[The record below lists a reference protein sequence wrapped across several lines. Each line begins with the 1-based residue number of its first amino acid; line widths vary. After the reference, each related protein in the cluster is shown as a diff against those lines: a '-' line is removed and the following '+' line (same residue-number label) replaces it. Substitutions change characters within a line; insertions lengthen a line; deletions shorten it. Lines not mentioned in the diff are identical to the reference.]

1 MNHDNLDTH
10 KSLKVKVVH
19 LQDATGKVQAVFP
32 FDAMLDIAA
41 ITRISKRRLSP
52 SNTYNIE
59 SDVLLNTD
67 KVITYIDQSLQEQVN
82 LTIKKSENSSFH
94 QIEAKEI
101 SKIFAGMHCQFGHF
115 AIDRDLLNK
124 EVEHHDND
132 EQSLQKALGRFQSIR
147 LKQRL
152 EETLELPPL
161 PASSQRIIRL
171 CSDENA
177 GTDELC
183 EVISLDPSLAA
194 QVVSWASSPY
204 YGAPGEIESVEDA
217 IIRVLGFDMVMN
229 LALGLSM
236 GKTLTI
242 PENGPRHYESYWF
255 QAVSFASLMEALV
268 KNMPANKRP
277 RLGHAYLAGLLHN
290 FGLLAIGAVLPPHF
304 SILSRHLEVNAH
316 LPTNL
321 VEMFLLKLSREQIGA
336 WLLRHWALPDGICN
350 GIRYSKNLAY
360 EGEHAI
366 IAKLL
371 SVCHNLFNNEEVT
384 LATQAVIGLDQEQL
398 DAIYQELKKNSDN
411 IKLMASLIN
420 NGN

>member
-1 MNHDNLDTH
+1 MNNENLDSNTAV
-10 KSLKVKVVH
+10 KVKIVH
-19 LQDATGKVQAVFP
+19 LQDSTGKVQAIFP
-32 FDAMLDIAA
+32 FDSMLDIAS
-41 ITRISKRRLSP
+41 ITRVSKRRLAP
-52 SNTYNIE
+52 TNTYNVD
-59 SDVLLNTD
+59 SDALLSTD
-67 KVITYIDQSLQEQVN
+67 KVITYIDESLKQHQR
-82 LTIKKSENSSFH
+82 LALKKSDKSDFSIVEP
-94 QIEAKEI
+94 IEI
-101 SKIFAGMHCQFGHF
+101 NKIFSGRKCQFGTF
-115 AIDRDLLNK
+115 SIAREKLEK
-124 EVEHHDND
+124 EIEHHDQD
-132 EQSLQKALGRFQSIR
+132 EKSMLDALGRFQSIR
-147 LKQRL
+147 LRQRL

-171 CSDENA
+171 CANEKA

-236 GKTLTI
+236 GKALAV
-242 PENGPRHYESYWF
+242 PENGPRHYDSYWF
-255 QAVSFASLMEALV
+255 EAVSFASLMEAMV
-268 KNMPANKRP
+268 KKMPAKIRP

-321 VEMFLLKLSREQIGA
+321 VEMHLLKLSREQIGA

-350 GIRYSKNLAY
+350 GIRYSKNLDY
-360 EGEHAI
+360 DGENAI
-366 IAKLL
+366 IARMLN
-371 SVCHNLFNNEEVT
+371 VCHNLLNKDDIP
-384 LATQAVIGLDQEQL
+384 QANQDMIGLDQNQL
-398 DAIYQELKKNSDN
+398 QGIYQDLKDNSDN
-411 IKLMASLIN
+411 IKLMVSLIN
-420 NGN
+420 GS